1 LSDRLKTDYLLSLFL
16 CKSGVV
22 SNDNALALL
31 MWESLSELIYLSRL
45 RSFYVTD
52 SFVLM
57 VADLNSLDS
66 WTDNF
71 IILRDE
77 LFLRR
82 FLVNFLD

>member
-1 LSDRLKTDYLLSLFL
+1 MSDRLKTDYLLSLFL
-16 CKSGVV
+16 CKFGVV